1 LSSPTEDHLEKGK
14 LITQPSSGGDA
25 KQNLVD
31 GEGKVADT
39 LMSYKLP
46 FSATRLSCSLN
57 AFKSEMKLTTAIT
70 KREKWLCDG
79 NKWDDIMPSRDIP
92 TNIKYIVVDVET
104 HDWKDG
110 GPCNGRIVKIA
121 WMVFDCNMKC
131 IESKRSVYPR

>member
-1 LSSPTEDHLEKGK
+1 MSSPTEDHLEKGK

-46 FSATRLSCSLN
+46 FSATRLSRSLN

-70 KREKWLCDG
+70 KCEKWLRDG
-79 NKWDDIMPSRDIP
+79 NKWDDIMPSRDLP

-110 GPCNGRIVKIA
+110 GPCNGRIVEIA